1 MSTLHPDEH
10 RLAAEPRSV
19 RAARRVVTDAV
30 GDALPEGELE
40 GVLLAT
46 SEVVT
51 NALEH
56 GAPPIDLRVDRAE
69 DHIRVEVRDGSPLR
83 PRRRDEDVAP
93 SEVRGRGM
101 TIVERVTDRWGVD
114 PLADGKSVWFELD
127 LRDDP
132 S

>member
-1 MSTLHPDEH
+1 M
-10 RLAAEPRSV
+10 
-19 RAARRVVTDAV
+19 RAARRVVTEVV

-51 NALEH
+51 NAVEH
-56 GAPPIDLRVDRAE
+56 GAPPIDLRVDTAE
-69 DHIRVEVRDGSPLR
+69 SRVRIEVRDGSPLP
-83 PRRRDEDVAP
+83 PRRRHDDGAGP
-93 SEVRGRGM
+93 SDVRGRGM

-114 PLADGKSVWFELD
+114 ERADGKAVWFELD
-127 LRDDP
+127 L

>member
-1 MSTLHPDEH
+1 VSTLHPAEH

-19 RAARRVVTDAV
+19 RAARRVVSEAV

-51 NALEH
+51 NAVEH
-56 GAPPIDLRVDRAE
+56 GAPPIDLRVDAADSRV
-69 DHIRVEVRDGSPLR
+69 RVEVRDGSPLP
-83 PRRRDEDVAP
+83 PRLRHGEAAGA

-101 TIVERVTDRWGVD
+101 TIVDRVTDRWGIEERS
-114 PLADGKSVWFELD
+114 DGKAVWFELD
-127 LRDDP
+127 LRER
-132 S
+132 

>member
-1 MSTLHPDEH
+1 MSTLHPAEH

-19 RAARRVVTDAV
+19 RAARRVVTDVV
-30 GDALPEGELE
+30 GDVLPEGELE

-56 GAPPIDLRVDRAE
+56 GAPPIDLRVDRA
-69 DHIRVEVRDGSPLR
+69 DQRIRVEVRDASPLP
-83 PRRRDEDVAP
+83 PRRRDADATP

-101 TIVERVTDRWGVD
+101 TIVERVTDRWGVE
-114 PLADGKSVWFELD
+114 PMTDGKAVWFELD
-127 LRDDP
+127 LRD
-132 S
+132 

>member
-1 MSTLHPDEH
+1 MSTLHPAEH

-19 RAARRVVTDAV
+19 RAARRVVTDVV
-30 GDALPEGELE
+30 GDVLPEGELE

-69 DHIRVEVRDGSPLR
+69 ERIRVEVRDASPLP
-83 PRRRDEDVAP
+83 PRRRETEATP
-93 SEVRGRGM
+93 SDVRGRGM
-101 TIVERVTDRWGVD
+101 TIVERVTDRWGIEPMV
-114 PLADGKSVWFELD
+114 DGKAVWFELD
-127 LRDDP
+127 LRD
-132 S
+132 

>member
-1 MSTLHPDEH
+1 MSTLHPAEH

-19 RAARRVVTDAV
+19 RAARRVVSEAV

-51 NALEH
+51 NAVEH
-56 GAPPIDLRVDRAE
+56 GAPPIDLRVAAADSRL
-69 DHIRVEVRDGSPLR
+69 RVEVRDGSPLP
-83 PRRRDEDVAP
+83 PRMRHGEPAGASD
-93 SEVRGRGM
+93 VRGRGM
-101 TIVERVTDRWGVD
+101 TIVDRVTDRWGVEE
-114 PLADGKSVWFELD
+114 LSDGKAVWFELD
-127 LRDDP
+127 LR